1 MEDPRTEQLATPSRS
16 RGAPGL
22 FARRGAMTVL
32 VALQTFILVA
42 SLILPAAVVADDG
55 TTPTPTE
62 QPAPTTDPVEPTP
75 EATPSP
81 EVTPEPAPP
90 AATPEPVVEP
100 TPEPVPV
107 IEPAPEPIPEPAATP
122 EPAAEPAVTQEPV
135 VAPAATSEPPVPTEA
150 VVLPT
155 LATDKFDYLPGETVY
170 LTGTNWD
177 GNATV
182 AISVVNLATLGVVHA
197 GTAQVENDGT
207 IAYSFALPAYFVRM
221 YKAIGVGS
229 DTGRTAEVVFSDLAI
244 GTYDQCSNDK
254 GTGYTAGDTGCRWI
268 NGNLQSNN
276 STYAEGDATVQR
288 LWLTDF
294 APGTTHSVTFKYG
307 TTKGGAHAY
316 DFLTSWDWSEDWLTV
331 ADRCQ
336 DITGCELA
344 NDDVEAIPFD
354 PRAQGFDTA
363 VGVREFTMRGGTLD
377 SATTPLLFSGSYA
390 GDSETVIKVTFTV
403 DASGS
408 MCSTK
413 SGVTTCGVALWFG
426 AHVALTSDWY
436 DFNQSGGA
444 GDISGSPYHV
454 ALDAVDEASV
464 GQRDNQMQANAV
476 LRNGRIVIVKDAVPD
491 SAQDFSF
498 NVTNGTSVDSDF
510 ALDDDSDITLPNS
523 RTTSVPAGTYTAS
536 ELNIPAGWSLTNLTC
551 TVAGTLGSSYTVD
564 LAGAA
569 ATITVK
575 TTLGAAYDTVTC
587 TFVDTQ
593 GKDLTVSKTA
603 AASYSRLYKWT
614 IDKSVDDTRIE
625 IADGGTATFNYDVK
639 VTPDGYTD
647 STWLVSGEITVSN
660 PNAYAVSGVD
670 LSDAIDNGG
679 TCSVTNGSNLTVPAN
694 GSVKRAYTCTYAAKP
709 TSATGTN
716 TATATWPAAAGLPG
730 TSASGTAAVDFS
742 SVTPTET
749 NKVITV
755 VDDKTD
761 PANPVTLGTWAWA
774 DGEHTFEYSLEKA
787 GVAGTC
793 TEYDNTA
800 TITETNQS
808 DKVTVTVC
816 VGKDLTVS
824 KTAAGT
830 FNRT

>member
-1 MEDPRTEQLATPSRS
+1 MRYVVDRRHRRRRDGRLSNRATRDTVEPK
-16 RGAPGL
+16 G
-22 FARRGAMTVL
+22 ARRPSPPTGRLDGDGHPPDIHPGGVTDPARGGDRERRHH
-32 VALQTFILVA
+32 
-42 SLILPAAVVADDG
+42 PAAGHAGRVAGPPPVAD
-55 TTPTPTE
+55 
-62 QPAPTTDPVEPTP
+62 PVVE
-75 EATPSP
+75 
-81 EVTPEPAPP
+81 EPAPP
-90 AATPEPVVEP
+90 VADPVVE
-100 TPEPVPV
+100 
-107 IEPAPEPIPEPAATP
+107 EPAPPVADPVVEEPAPPVADP
-122 EPAAEPAVTQEPV
+122 VVEEPAPPVADPVVEEPAPPVADPVVEEPAVAPAPAAE
-135 VAPAATSEPPVPTEA
+135 EA
-150 VVLPT
+150 LEVLLDPT

-182 AISVVNLATLGVVHA
+182 AISVVNLATLGEVHA
-197 GTAQVENDGT
+197 GTALVESDGT
-207 IAYSFALPAYFVRM
+207 IAYSFALPTYFVRM

-229 DTGRTAEVVFSDLAI
+229 DTGRTAEVLFSDLSI

-276 STYAEGDATVQR
+276 STYSEGDATVQR

-294 APGTTHSVTFKYG
+294 APGSTHSVTFKYG

-316 DFLTSWDWSEDWLTV
+316 DFLTSWDWSEDWLTL

-336 DITGCELA
+336 DITGCESA
-344 NDDVEAIPFD
+344 NEDVEAIPVD

-363 VGVREFTMRGGTLD
+363 VGLREFTMRGGSLD
-377 SATTPLLFSGSYA
+377 SATTPVLFSGSYA

-413 SGVTTCGVALWFG
+413 NDVTTCGVALWFG

-436 DFNQSGGA
+436 DFNQTGGA

-476 LRNGRIVIVKDAVPD
+476 LRNGKIVIVKDAVPD

-510 ALDDDSDITLPNS
+510 ALDDDSNITLPNS

-575 TTLGAAYDTVTC
+575 TALGAAYDTVTC

-614 IDKSVDDTRIE
+614 IDKSVDDTRID
-625 IADGGTATFNYDVK
+625 IAEGGTATFNYD
-639 VTPDGYTD
+639 
-647 STWLVSGEITVSN
+647 GEGHAGRLRRRDLGGQGRDHGVE
-660 PNAYAVSGVD
+660 PNGYAVSGVD
-670 LSDAIDNGG
+670 CPTRSTTA
-679 TCSVTNGSNLTVPAN
+679 VPA
-694 GSVKRAYTCTYAAKP
+694 P
-709 TSATGTN
+709 
-716 TATATWPAAAGLPG
+716 
-730 TSASGTAAVDFS
+730 
-742 SVTPTET
+742 
-749 NKVITV
+749 
-755 VDDKTD
+755 
-761 PANPVTLGTWAWA
+761 
-774 DGEHTFEYSLEKA
+774 
-787 GVAGTC
+787 
-793 TEYDNTA
+793 
-800 TITETNQS
+800 
-808 DKVTVTVC
+808 
-816 VGKDLTVS
+816 
-824 KTAAGT
+824 
-830 FNRT
+830 